1 MLLLALLLIELTML
15 FFLSRWLT
23 EAVFA
28 LCLLLFRAR
37 SIAVTILSVL
47 NFPGTVV
54 HELSHLFTAE
64 ILGVHTG
71 KLTLVPDAIQED
83 EIKAGSVMI
92 AATDP
97 FRRYLIGLAPIC
109 IGLVASTT
117 LAYFLFQN
125 YYPITLLTVLLAY
138 LLLAVSNAMFSSAE
152 DLKGFIPFIITLGIM
167 VGAAY
172 FAGLRIGLTG
182 PAQNIAT
189 QILNALTKSLAGVIG
204 LNIMSLLLAK
214 LLTLLT
220 QKITRRKL
228 YRK

>member
-1 MLLLALLLIELTML
+1 
-15 FFLSRWLT
+15 
-23 EAVFA
+23 
-28 LCLLLFRAR
+28 
-37 SIAVTILSVL
+37 
-47 NFPGTVV
+47 
-54 HELSHLFTAE
+54 
-64 ILGVHTG
+64 
-71 KLTLVPDAIQED
+71 
-83 EIKAGSVMI
+83 
-92 AATDP
+92 
-97 FRRYLIGLAPIC
+97 
-109 IGLVASTT
+109 
-117 LAYFLFQN
+117 
-125 YYPITLLTVLLAY
+125 
-138 LLLAVSNAMFSSAE
+138 MFSSAE